1 MRVMIELENRINTLE
16 KKNEKNNNE
25 VVTKFEGQIK
35 DIKKRGEER
44 VQDNDIKMA
53 ELKENLNLMEEVDRK
68 KL

>member
-44 VQDNDIKMA
+44 V
-53 ELKENLNLMEEVDRK
+53 
-68 KL
+68 